1 MLSRITTV
9 QECDA
14 TEADSSTGDD
24 LINKNIRKAAMSE
37 QHIKL
42 PEGSIERTTTT
53 LNLGPTHPATH
64 GVMQNILELDGERI
78 VSTEQTIGYI
88 HRAFEKLAERRPLA
102 QITTLT
108 DRLNYCSS
116 PINNMGWHL
125 TCEKL
130 LGVKTPKRVDYL
142 RVIIMELAR
151 ISDHLICNSIVGVDA
166 GAYTGF
172 LYVMQYRE
180 LIYEIYEE
188 VCGARLTTNMGRIG
202 GFERNFNNIAF
213 EKIEKFLEEYPKVL
227 KEFENL
233 FQRNRIFMER
243 TQGSGAISAERAL
256 NYGFTG
262 PNLRAAGI
270 DYDVRVHS
278 PYSSYEDFQFNI
290 PVGTTGDNYDRWLVR
305 EQEMWQS
312 LSIIEQAYQKVQ
324 EFKGTD
330 ADVYHADVPEYYL
343 PEKAD
348 VYTKMEALI
357 YHFKIIMGE
366 TDIPAGEVYQ
376 SVEGGNGE
384 LGFYLISDGG
394 RSPYRLH
401 FRRPCFVYYQAY
413 EELIEGSMLSDAIM
427 TMSSLNLIAGELDA

>member
-1 MLSRITTV
+1 
-9 QECDA
+9 
-14 TEADSSTGDD
+14 
-24 LINKNIRKAAMSE
+24 MSE

-42 PEGSIERTTTT
+42 PEGSIEKTTTT

-78 VSTEQTIGYI
+78 VSADQTIGYI

-108 DRLNYCSS
+108 DRLNYCSA
-116 PINNMGWHL
+116 PLNNMGWHM

-130 LGVKTPKRVDYL
+130 LGVQTPKRVDYL
-142 RVIIMELAR
+142 RVIMMELAR
-151 ISDHLICNSIVGVDA
+151 ISDHLICNSIMGVDA

-202 GFERNFNNIAF
+202 GFERNFTDKAF
-213 EKIEKFLEEYPKVL
+213 QKLDKFLEEYPSAL
-227 KEFENL
+227 KEFENM
-233 FQRNRIFMER
+233 FQRNRIFMDR
-243 TQGSGAISAERAL
+243 PMGVGGIAAERAL

-262 PNLRAAGI
+262 PNLRAAGV
-270 DYDVRVHS
+270 DYDVRVQN
-278 PYSSYEDFQFNI
+278 PYSSYQDFDFII
-290 PVGTTGDNYDRWLVR
+290 PVGSTGDCYDRWLVR

-312 LSIIEQAYQKVQ
+312 LSILRQAYQKIQ
-324 EFKGTD
+324 SFKGAE
-330 ADVYHADVPEYYL
+330 ADVYHADTPAYYL
-343 PEKAD
+343 PEKKD

-366 TDIPAGEVYQ
+366 TEIPVGEVYH
-376 SVEGGNGE
+376 SIEAGNGE

-401 FRRPCFVYYQAY
+401 FRRPCFIYYQAY
-413 EELIEGSMLSDAIM
+413 EELVKDSMLSDAIM
-427 TMSSLNLIAGELDA
+427 TMSSLNLIAGEMDA